1 MKACVKNAKNA
12 TETERFW
19 CDYPMTDEQTL
30 YFILGVA
37 YAHAQEMKDG
47 GILNDLSL
55 DEIASLLIEEVI
67 RNWREE

>member
-1 MKACVKNAKNA
+1 
-12 TETERFW
+12 
-19 CDYPMTDEQTL
+19 MTDEQTL
-30 YFILGVA
+30 YFILGVT